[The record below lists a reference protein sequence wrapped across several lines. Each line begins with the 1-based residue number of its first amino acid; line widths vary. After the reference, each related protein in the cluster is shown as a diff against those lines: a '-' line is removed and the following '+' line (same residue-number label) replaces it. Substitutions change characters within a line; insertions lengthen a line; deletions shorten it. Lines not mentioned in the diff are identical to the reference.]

1 LSFVTKSRNAL
12 RTTLNNRR
20 LYALGHHVL
29 VSLYGISFHLL
40 DDLSG
45 IRAAFERAVEVCGAT
60 VLNRFSHQFHPQGV
74 TIVYALAESHISIHT
89 FPEEGS
95 CAIDVYTCGNMNSVK
110 GMQVL
115 IEHFNPIEVSMQ
127 EVKR

>member
-1 LSFVTKSRNAL
+1 
-12 RTTLNNRR
+12 
-20 LYALGHHVL
+20 LGHHVL

-40 DDLSG
+40 DDLAG
-45 IRAAFERAVEVCGAT
+45 IKAAFERAVETCGAT

-95 CAIDVYTCGNMNSVK
+95 CAIDVYTCGDMDSMK
-110 GMQVL
+110 GMRVL
-115 IEHFNPIEVSMQ
+115 IEHFNPIETSIQ
-127 EVKR
+127 EVNR

>member
-1 LSFVTKSRNAL
+1 M
-12 RTTLNNRR
+12 
-20 LYALGHHVL
+20 GHHVL
-29 VSLYGISFHLL
+29 VSLYGITFHLL
-40 DDLSG
+40 DDLFG
-45 IRAAFERAVEVCGAT
+45 IKDAFEEAVTVCGAT
-60 VLNRFSHQFHPQGV
+60 VLNRFTHQFTPQGV

-95 CAIDVYTCGNMNSVK
+95 CAIDVYTCGDMDSKK

-115 IEHFNPIEVSMQ
+115 IDYFNPVEVNMQ